1 MAELTGKAISEL
13 PAATTIGNSDLL
25 ALSQNG
31 ASKKITPPVL
41 LSRVE
46 GEISGLSGSLATYVR
61 QNLLDNWYFVGGGSQ
76 SGNGVFPI
84 NQRGQTSYSAAGYGI
99 DRWYRSTTA
108 TGNILVNANGLASS
122 TVLFIRQAN
131 DIQPQLIG
139 KTLTYSILWRNAGLK
154 SVTHVFGAGD
164 RFSANSSNPTQPVYS
179 SGGTVLSNE
188 LVGLFVI
195 PDDYIIAIKLEVGDT
210 STLAHLE
217 NGVWVLNELPD
228 YQTEL
233 RKCLGYYFRTSA
245 DTVMFGYGAISGAAK
260 RVIMTFYVPVPFVRT
275 PKSVNMSDYVLRL
288 GTAGYSAL
296 TPNETYVQPESL
308 TVLLPS
314 KYSTS
319 VRITDIRTEA
329 TGDPNNSVV
338 LVAARG
344 IEISCEP

>member
-188 LVGLFVI
+188 LVG
-195 PDDYIIAIKLEVGDT
+195 
-210 STLAHLE
+210 
-217 NGVWVLNELPD
+217 
-228 YQTEL
+228 
-233 RKCLGYYFRTSA
+233 
-245 DTVMFGYGAISGAAK
+245 
-260 RVIMTFYVPVPFVRT
+260 
-275 PKSVNMSDYVLRL
+275 
-288 GTAGYSAL
+288 
-296 TPNETYVQPESL
+296 
-308 TVLLPS
+308 
-314 KYSTS
+314 
-319 VRITDIRTEA
+319 
-329 TGDPNNSVV
+329 
-338 LVAARG
+338 
-344 IEISCEP
+344 